1 MTTSDDLRFQMMG
14 LGAPMAPGAAS
25 AASPAGQKDG
35 KKDAGYPTFEAV
47 LKDKARF
54 EALVASAEKS
64 MTALEVLADKGKPD
78 QKSDARKA
86 LRAYDHAMELLKK
99 AFELT
104 TQIIKER
111 QAAAKP
117 QAAPGKK

>member
-1 MTTSDDLRFQMMG
+1 
-14 LGAPMAPGAAS
+14 MAPGSAPAAS
-25 AASPAGQKDG
+25 GAEKKDG
-35 KKDAGYPTFEAV
+35 KRDAGYPTFEGV

-54 EALVASAEKS
+54 EALVASAEKN
-64 MTALEVLADKGKPD
+64 MTKLEELADKGKPD

-117 QAAPGKK
+117 KAAPGKK